1 MPPKKGAEANTVT
14 GLFVGLRILAVLGVY
29 VVWAYLG
36 FCVLTVYIADRRNPS
51 MPSACDASLLD
62 PLFYIAS
69 VVVTLLFLSGIGES
83 ESSGHT
89 LYRPRSLQRP
99 IVLFCCSHDCGR
111 VCGLRLPWATRWERW
126 VGVAVPGVPR
136 GMPASRQPT
145 LVALTCRPTR
155 SDEEVFGRA
164 LGAASRRRLPV
175 HRSAAPA
182 SGAEEEGAEDA
193 ESVPF
198 RGHGR

>member
-1 MPPKKGAEANTVT
+1 VT
-14 GLFVGLRILAVLGVY
+14 GLFVALRILAVLGVY

-51 MPSACDASLLD
+51 VPSACDASLLD

-111 VCGLRLPWATRWERW
+111 VCGLRLPWANA
-126 VGVAVPGVPR
+126 GR
-136 GMPASRQPT
+136 GG
-145 LVALTCRPTR
+145 LVWQCRGSHGACLR
-155 SDEEVFGRA
+155 
-164 LGAASRRRLPV
+164 AASPHSSPSPADLPAQMRRCLAGPWEL
-175 HRSAAPA
+175 A
-182 SGAEEEGAEDA
+182 
-193 ESVPF
+193 
-198 RGHGR
+198 